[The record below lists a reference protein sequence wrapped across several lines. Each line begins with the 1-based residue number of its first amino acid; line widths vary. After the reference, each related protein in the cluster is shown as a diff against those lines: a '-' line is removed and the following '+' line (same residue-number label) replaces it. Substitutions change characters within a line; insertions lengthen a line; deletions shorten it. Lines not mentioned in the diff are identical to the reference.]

1 MKNLPQIVDEL
12 YGIRSERL
20 EVNKAVKEL
29 KEAEVRLSNL
39 LIDELEKGEASGIAG
54 RQAKAFVK
62 VSTVPKIED
71 VEALV
76 RYALKTKQLDL
87 LSVSVN
93 PAAVRERWD
102 NGKAVPGVGST
113 QVVKLSV
120 TKL

>member
-1 MKNLPQIVDEL
+1 MKKLPQIVDEL
-12 YGIRSERL
+12 YETRSERL
-20 EVNKAVKEL
+20 ELNKKVNEMKAVETD
-29 KEAEVRLSNL
+29 LSNL

-54 RQAKAFVK
+54 KRAKAFVK
-62 VSTVPKIED
+62 VSTIPKVED

-93 PAAVRERWD
+93 APAVRARWED
-102 NGKAVPGVGST
+102 GKQVPGVGGT